1 MFHLEKNMSSR
12 IQENKKDPFQGLSL
26 NDYFFAGFA
35 FLATLAFFTLAFGSF
50 FGAFSFLAR
59 AFLPL

>member
-1 MFHLEKNMSSR
+1 LWL
-12 IQENKKDPFQGLSL
+12 II
-26 NDYFFAGFA
+26 YFFAGLA

-50 FGAFSFLAR
+50 LGAFSFFAR